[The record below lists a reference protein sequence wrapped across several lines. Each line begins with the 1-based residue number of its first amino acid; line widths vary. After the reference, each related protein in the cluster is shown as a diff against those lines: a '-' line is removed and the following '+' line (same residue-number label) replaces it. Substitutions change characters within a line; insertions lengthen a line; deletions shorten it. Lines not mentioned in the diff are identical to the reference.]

1 MLTRTRFLATS
12 AALLL
17 LAACNN
23 QGGGT
28 EANTANAAG
37 NGQETMT
44 AEEGIIPGE
53 NTIGNVAGA
62 ATNVVEDAAD
72 AAGNAAETV
81 GNAVENA
88 TDRNSQ

>member
-28 EANTANAAG
+28 EANTANATG

-53 NTIGNVAGA
+53 NTMGNVAGA
-62 ATNVVEDAAD
+62 ATNVAEDAAD
-72 AAGNAAETV
+72 AAGNAAEAV